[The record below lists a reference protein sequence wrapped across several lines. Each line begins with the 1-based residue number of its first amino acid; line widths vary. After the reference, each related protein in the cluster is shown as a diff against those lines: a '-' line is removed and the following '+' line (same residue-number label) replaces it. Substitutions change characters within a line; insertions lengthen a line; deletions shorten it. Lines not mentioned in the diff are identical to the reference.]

1 MKKIERVTKEE
12 QHTLVV
18 KQGGATA
25 YLRFNEEIAATEL
38 LSYCHERLGWEVANL
53 PFVVNGER
61 YAATQASEVMLPPST
76 PRVDV
81 GAQVRPSVL
90 EVTREVGS
98 KG

>member
-1 MKKIERVTKEE
+1 MKSIERVGKDE

-25 YLRFNEEIAATEL
+25 YLRFNEEIAAAEL
-38 LSYCHERLGWEVANL
+38 LAYCHERLGWEVANL

-61 YAATQASEVMLPPST
+61 YAAIQANEVKLQPST
-76 PRVDV
+76 LRVDV
-81 GAQVRPSVL
+81 GMEARPSVL
-90 EVTREVGS
+90 EVTRDVGS